1 MSVVHGSC
9 EPAFAPVRAAFER
22 CFAGL
27 GEVGASTAVYLH
39 GRCVANLWGGE
50 MAEGVPWREDT
61 IVHTYSVTKAFAAV
75 ALLVLVERGQAMLDD
90 PVVRYWPEYGQAG
103 KERTTL
109 RHLLSHSAGL
119 FAIHDDLP
127 AEALLDWERM
137 AAAIAAEPPTWEPG
151 TKVGEHALL
160 YGHLVGEVVRRVS
173 GRTPGMFLRQ
183 EVCEPWNIDFHIG
196 LLPGAETR
204 CATVLGIEENIA
216 LPDDDLRL
224 RAINNPPGGRSAAS
238 VNNFAWRRAEIPA
251 INGHGSGDGVARLYA
266 GLANGGELDGVRLLS
281 PALVREMASIQ
292 AAGEDVY
299 LRRHADWGLGVQIDR
314 DGFGMGGL
322 GGGLGWGNLEHGFGF
337 GYVTRYMKDHDRA
350 LAVYEAAARC
360 AGFEPVTDD
369 D

>member
-9 EPAFAPVRAAFER
+9 DPAFESVRAAFER
-22 CFAGL
+22 CFAEL
-27 GEVGASTAVYLH
+27 GEVGASTAVYVH

-50 MAEGVPWREDT
+50 MASGVPWRQDT

-75 ALLVLVERGQAMLDD
+75 ALLVLIERGQAALDD
-90 PVVRYWPEYGQAG
+90 PVIHYWPEYGQAG

-109 RHLLSHSAGL
+109 RHLLSHAAGL
-119 FAIHDDLP
+119 FAIQQDLP
-127 AEALLDWERM
+127 PDALLDWDRM
-137 AAAIAAEPPTWEPG
+137 VAAIAAEPPTWEPG

-173 GRTPGMFLRQ
+173 GRTLGKFLRE
-183 EVCEPWNIDFHIG
+183 EVCEPWAIDFHVG
-196 LLPGAETR
+196 LLPGEEAR
-204 CATVLGIEENIA
+204 CATVLGIEENIT

-224 RAINNPPGGRSAAS
+224 RAINNPPGGRSAAT
-238 VNNFAWRRAEIPA
+238 VNSSAYRRAEVPA
-251 INGHGSGDGVARLYA
+251 INGHGSGNGVARLYA
-266 GLANGGELDGVRLLS
+266 GLANGGELDGIRLLS
-281 PALVREMASIQ
+281 PALVLEIASPQ
-292 AAGEDVY
+292 ASSEDVY
-299 LRRHADWGLGVQIDR
+299 LRRHVDWGLGVQVDR

-350 LAVYEAAARC
+350 LAVYESAARC

-369 D
+369 